1 MCHILVWEED
11 IIVKIFG
18 CNNGFTGLE
27 AAIVL
32 IAFIVVAAVFAYVIL
47 GAGFFTIQKSQE
59 VIHTG
64 VAQSSSNLEIA
75 GDVAGEGDAG
85 NILKV
90 VNFSLLS
97 AGGEGVDI
105 NKITYSVQT
114 TDSMLDFVGRNTTSS
129 VPSGVSR
136 VFQCWLL
143 GGLSSVSNRDG
154 NEILDRYEM
163 VEIGIDVAALNIG
176 EDEEFT
182 IEIKPD
188 VGAAKPVNL
197 IAPSAI
203 AQNEW
208 YNLV

>member
-1 MCHILVWEED
+1 MR
-11 IIVKIFG
+11 IFE
-18 CNNGFTGLE
+18 CNRGFTGLE

-32 IAFIVVAAVFAYVIL
+32 IAFIVVAAVFSYVIL
-47 GAGFFTIQKSQE
+47 GVGFFTVQKSEE

-75 GDVAGEGDAG
+75 GYIAGEGDSG

-90 VNFSLLS
+90 VNFTLSS

-114 TDSMLDFVGRNTTSS
+114 PDDMKDFVGRNTTSTI
-129 VPSGVSR
+129 PSGVSP
-136 VFQCWLL
+136 VYQSWLL
-143 GGLSSVSNRDG
+143 GGLSSSTNHDG
-154 NEILDRYEM
+154 NEVLERYEM
-163 VEIGIDVAALNIG
+163 VEIGIDISTLNVG

-182 IEIKPD
+182 IEIRPD
-188 VGAAKPVNL
+188 MGAAKPIHLV
-197 IAPSAI
+197 APSAI

-208 YNLV
+208 YYLF